1 MIREVCLYDKFSF
14 CKNGVKCMKVH
25 LKEVCQN
32 RECDYRMCNKRHPR
46 PCRIFRMYGFC
57 RFGTSCRYSHRLP
70 KEVEEQNQK
79 IESIE
84 KINAKLSKQI
94 DDQNEEIKK
103 LKSKLL
109 EIESRELKNLQI
121 QINNLVK
128 KNNEKEIAIRKI
140 NSGETNEE
148 EEVELDERAD
158 SCIEFQDDKENNEI
172 EKESLEFLK
181 KNWNILS
188 ELEIKLS
195 KRTKAFG
202 KLLRSYNCKII
213 EEQGS
218 VQWTEM
224 RAESW
229 LSCRDEMAR
238 IDSFLDIE
246 TEMSK
251 EAILNLVK
259 ETKVGLRETLMSH
272 FKQEVDLK
280 NEFLV

>member
-1 MIREVCLYDKFSF
+1 
-14 CKNGVKCMKVH
+14 
-25 LKEVCQN
+25 
-32 RECDYRMCNKRHPR
+32 
-46 PCRIFRMYGFC
+46 MYGFC

-158 SCIEFQDDKENNEI
+158 SSIEFQDDN
-172 EKESLEFLK
+172 
-181 KNWNILS
+181 
-188 ELEIKLS
+188 
-195 KRTKAFG
+195 
-202 KLLRSYNCKII
+202 
-213 EEQGS
+213 
-218 VQWTEM
+218 
-224 RAESW
+224 
-229 LSCRDEMAR
+229 
-238 IDSFLDIE
+238 
-246 TEMSK
+246 
-251 EAILNLVK
+251 
-259 ETKVGLRETLMSH
+259 
-272 FKQEVDLK
+272 
-280 NEFLV
+280 